1 MKAAKGSIGRTLDQ
15 PPAHFR
21 FYLFHGPDEGQSRA
35 LGERLVKALAASR
48 MVLSSAAL
56 RSDPALL
63 ADEACAMNL
72 FGGARVV
79 WVEPAGEEIATAL
92 EGLLEAPGSESPA
105 IAIAGALR
113 KTSALLKLA
122 EAHPQVLA
130 HASYL
135 PEGQNAERM
144 VAEVGRTF
152 GLNVPAAV
160 AARIADACGSDQAIA
175 ARELEKL
182 ALYVGASPET
192 PKELD
197 HAALDAVGAAMPE
210 GNFLA
215 LADLALAGDIRA
227 LVHELAGGTSSGS
240 EAIPVVR
247 SLQRRLLTLAPARA
261 RVDRGESPSAVMAS
275 FGKALFWKDKDRV
288 AKLLAIWDSADIQ
301 TLFERSAALER
312 QLMLSDVPAAGALGE
327 ELVSIARS
335 AARRR

>member
-227 LVHELAGGTSSGS
+227 LVLELAGGTSSGS

-261 RVDRGESPSAVMAS
+261 RLDRGESPSAVMAS

-288 AKLLAIWDSADIQ
+288 AKLLAIWDSVDIQ